1 MIEQLQPPLNF
12 TDPYVLHDGGSRGN
26 IVEEYMPNHLNN
38 PEAVHRSNNR
48 QDSTVKTKG
57 ILAPL
62 VMVNT
67 KLLHESQVES
77 MIIYY
82 KDFVPSIELVIHD
95 DDQIVKN
102 TDIPNLNNVIRII
115 IVPEIENVYKSISL
129 DFEIISVNIDGETI
143 KYSGK
148 YKHLP
153 FNKKRIKE
161 LIYPGCPNVVG
172 KRGSNNEVS
181 SETASCNPPEQKRPN
196 MWELL
201 HIIASECELGFSCT
215 DHCQDIQDRLPRL
228 VYNKSYDTFAK
239 EQLEFSGLD
248 ENSIFDAWID
258 LYGYIVMVNF
268 SWIITN
274 KEVTQNNL
282 AITAFPGVH
291 STQELN
297 MPDQKPKQVHRTL
310 YSMPR
315 DGSINNLV
323 FSNYNVI
330 VNNSDLILG
339 TNRSMYT
346 CNLIDIAGNIS
357 ITQHD
362 VESIE
367 NSVDGRK
374 TEEYAKEQQ
383 KTLSIEC
390 NDIPINKQKM
400 IRQKYFAKYR
410 QRILEIEMDKV
421 NLGLQRGTLIN
432 VVIMTDEIN
441 TKHLI
446 VSASSNLLENQD
458 IEPDKLKVGDL
469 EYKDLI
475 EQENIPLPNMALTGM
490 YYIDGMKFTYSYHEN
505 KIKQYL
511 YLIKKDSLTNL
522 NNWHTNPRIEKVD
535 KFHPPMYAD

>member
-82 KDFVPSIELVIHD
+82 KDFVPSVELVIHD

-172 KRGSNNEVS
+172 KHGTNNENS
-181 SETASCNPPEQKRPN
+181 SETASCNPSEQKRPN

-458 IEPDKLKVGDL
+458 VEPDKLKVGDL